1 MSLAPQELENTASKY
16 ASDAIKFDSQGARGM
31 AIAHYQQAID
41 ALVKL
46 LQLYPNSKL
55 NQIYK
60 ERCNSYH
67 NRINALQQAHGVEPA
82 VDPKASD
89 AEQKQSVKRQEDEN
103 DFEDLVMKEK
113 PDVTWAEVIGLDDAK
128 NALRESIVYPTKRP
142 DLFPLGWPKGML
154 LYGPPGTGKTTIA
167 FLVAKQFGY
176 DMIGLNASDV
186 RSKSRINEILT
197 PVLGN
202 VSVLGMPMIFVDEV
216 DGIHGRGDYGG
227 AAALVDIL
235 KEPTVP
241 IVLAANNDALEKMK
255 NIKKVV
261 KTISFKKIPPRLLR
275 VYLENILKKE
285 NAKLS
290 PGSLIKV
297 IDKSRGDIRSM
308 INLTQSFVTG
318 FNPQTEN
325 SFEKINVEDGVNA
338 FFKSNSIEEARVVL
352 YSMQIDPREKINAF
366 YSSIITSDLDNPTL
380 AKYLK
385 IISKTDMLYGKIMK
399 TQNWRLLRYLNDILI
414 TLYQNDDRIRYSK
427 YNLSQIGRASWRER
441 VEISVVAESLKKKM
455 N

>member
-1 MSLAPQELENTASKY
+1 MWSEKYRPQNI
-16 ASDAIKFDSQGARGM
+16 SDMVGNEESRSAIMEWFAKWKKGTKPLL
-31 AIAHYQQAID
+31 
-41 ALVKL
+41 LV
-46 LQLYPNSKL
+46 
-55 NQIYK
+55 
-60 ERCNSYH
+60 
-67 NRINALQQAHGVEPA
+67 
-82 VDPKASD
+82 
-89 AEQKQSVKRQEDEN
+89 
-103 DFEDLVMKEK
+103 
-113 PDVTWAEVIGLDDAK
+113 
-128 NALRESIVYPTKRP
+128 
-142 DLFPLGWPKGML
+142 
-154 LYGPPGTGKTTIA
+154 GPPGIGKTTMA

-202 VSVLGMPMIFVDEV
+202 VSVLGTPMIFVDEV

-227 AAALVDIL
+227 VAALVDIL

-241 IVLAANNDALEKMK
+241 IILAANDDTSDKMK

-285 NAKLS
+285 SAKLT

-308 INLTQSFVTG
+308 INLTQSMVTG
-318 FNPQTEN
+318 FNPQTETT
-325 SFEKINVEDGVNA
+325 FENIDVEDGINA
-338 FFKSNSIEEARVVL
+338 FFKSKSVEEARGVL

-366 YSSIITSDLDNPTL
+366 YSSIVTSSLDPETF
-380 AKYLK
+380 AKYLE
-385 IISKTDMLYGKIMK
+385 IISEADMLYGKIVR

-414 TLYQNDDRIRYSK
+414 KLYRDDDRVRYAQ
-427 YNLSQIGRASWRER
+427 YNLSWPLLNRIRWDGAKIKSLSSVMAKKLHLSSSAFVTFGLPFVLFCIKNKTLELELEETFGDIIQK
-441 VEISVVAESLKKKM
+441 EIEM
-455 N
+455 IP

>member
-1 MSLAPQELENTASKY
+1 MWSEKYRPQII
-16 ASDAIKFDSQGARGM
+16 SDMVGNEEPRAAIMEWFAKWKKGTKPLL
-31 AIAHYQQAID
+31 
-41 ALVKL
+41 LV
-46 LQLYPNSKL
+46 
-55 NQIYK
+55 
-60 ERCNSYH
+60 
-67 NRINALQQAHGVEPA
+67 
-82 VDPKASD
+82 
-89 AEQKQSVKRQEDEN
+89 
-103 DFEDLVMKEK
+103 
-113 PDVTWAEVIGLDDAK
+113 
-128 NALRESIVYPTKRP
+128 
-142 DLFPLGWPKGML
+142 
-154 LYGPPGTGKTTIA
+154 GPPGIGKTTMA

-202 VSVLGMPMIFVDEV
+202 VSVLGEPMIFVDEV

-241 IVLAANNDALEKMK
+241 IVLAANNDTLEKMK

-275 VYLENILKKE
+275 IYLENILKKE

-325 SFEKINVEDGVNA
+325 SFETINVEDGVNA
-338 FFKSNSIEEARVVL
+338 FFKANSFEEARIVL
-352 YSMQIDPREKINAF
+352 YSMQINPREKINAF
-366 YSSIITSDLDNPTL
+366 YSSIITSDLDNSTL

-385 IISKTDMLYGKIMK
+385 IISKADVLYGKIMK

-427 YNLSQIGRASWRER
+427 YNLSWPLLNRIRWDGVKLKSLSSIMAKKLHLSSSAFVAIGLPYVLFCMKNKTLELELQETFGDIIEKEMEQIS
-441 VEISVVAESLKKKM
+441 
-455 N
+455 